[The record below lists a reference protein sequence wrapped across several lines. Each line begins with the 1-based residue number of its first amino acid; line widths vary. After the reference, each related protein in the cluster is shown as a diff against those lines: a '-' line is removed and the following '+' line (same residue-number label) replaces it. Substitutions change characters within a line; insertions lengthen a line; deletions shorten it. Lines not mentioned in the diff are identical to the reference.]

1 MSRSKETPCGL
12 QAVGDRREAFRVLAH
27 RASLPTED
35 VTARTALPAPSPSDR
50 MLGNVMGATV
60 LDTLLTD
67 AEDDLRSLVVLD
79 AEPVTWLLIDA
90 PAADQDALV
99 PEAVEQMTG
108 TVAKT
113 RDTGALARFANPAAA
128 VGTWLTLAA
137 WTDGT
142 VRGAAVSGYCHRAE
156 LVGATLAE
164 LPDLLTEASP
174 GELWVSFEIATAVDL
189 NDERFSVERIDR
201 GALVPASCKLTLR

>member
-1 MSRSKETPCGL
+1 
-12 QAVGDRREAFRVLAH
+12 
-27 RASLPTED
+27 
-35 VTARTALPAPSPSDR
+35 
-50 MLGNVMGATV
+50 
-60 LDTLLTD
+60 
-67 AEDDLRSLVVLD
+67 VVLD
-79 AEPVTWLLIDA
+79 AEPVTWLLIEA
-90 PAADQDALV
+90 PGATDQDALV

-108 TVAKT
+108 AVAKT
-113 RDTGALARFANPAAA
+113 RGTGALARFANPAAA

-164 LPDLLTEASP
+164 LPDLLTQASP

-201 GALVPASCKLTLR
+201 GQLVPASCKLTLR

>member
-1 MSRSKETPCGL
+1 
-12 QAVGDRREAFRVLAH
+12 
-27 RASLPTED
+27 
-35 VTARTALPAPSPSDR
+35 

-60 LDTLLTD
+60 LDTLLSD

-79 AEPVTWLLIDA
+79 AEPVTWLLIEA
-90 PAADQDALV
+90 PGATDQDALV

-108 TVAKT
+108 AVAKT
-113 RDTGALARFANPAAA
+113 RGTGVLARFANPAAA

-164 LPDLLTEASP
+164 LPDLLAQASP

-201 GALVPASCKLTLR
+201 GQLVPASCKLTLR

>member
-1 MSRSKETPCGL
+1 M
-12 QAVGDRREAFRVLAH
+12 LA
-27 RASLPTED
+27 
-35 VTARTALPAPSPSDR
+35 
-50 MLGNVMGATV
+50 NVMGTTV
-60 LDTLLTD
+60 LDTLLSD
-67 AEDDLRSLVVLD
+67 AEDDLRSLVVID
-79 AEPVTWLLIDA
+79 KEPVTWLMIDA
-90 PAADQDALV
+90 PGAADQDALV

-113 RDTGALARFANPAAA
+113 RGTGALGRFANPAAA

-164 LPDLLTEASP
+164 LPDLLGQASP

>member
-1 MSRSKETPCGL
+1 
-12 QAVGDRREAFRVLAH
+12 
-27 RASLPTED
+27 
-35 VTARTALPAPSPSDR
+35 
-50 MLGNVMGATV
+50 
-60 LDTLLTD
+60 
-67 AEDDLRSLVVLD
+67 
-79 AEPVTWLLIDA
+79 
-90 PAADQDALV
+90 V

-113 RDTGALARFANPAAA
+113 LDTGALARFANPAAA

-164 LPDLLTEASP
+164 LPDLLTQASP